1 MTTGMIMD
9 ILRGSIHDGP
19 GIRTT
24 VFLKGCPLHCLWC
37 HNPEGMKGQPQLR
50 FDGKKCIQCG
60 KCKEACPQGVHEW
73 DSCGHHHI
81 SFSRCLAC
89 GKCAKVCPE
98 NALSVVGHEM
108 TSKEVLELVKKDM
121 AFYQKTGGGI
131 TLSGGEPLIQP
142 EFSIELL
149 SECQKLGIH
158 RAVETAGNVPWE
170 TIEATIGLVDLYL
183 FDYKASTEEMQQ
195 KYTGGSRE
203 LIMANLERLSAVLM
217 KTGEGEIW
225 LRCPIIPGVNDSE
238 EHFKSIRAVKE
249 NCLGV
254 EKIEIMPY
262 HELGI
267 YKWEQIGLTYDPE
280 IAGKKA
286 PSKKE
291 AEDWKNL
298 VL

>member
-1 MTTGMIMD
+1 MIMD

-19 GIRTT
+19 GMRTT

-73 DSCGHHHI
+73 DSSGRHHV

-89 GKCAKVCPE
+89 GKCVRSCPVS
-98 NALSVVGHEM
+98 ALSIVGHEM
-108 TSKEVLELVKKDM
+108 TSKEVLDLVKRDM

-131 TLSGGEPLIQP
+131 TLSGGEPLIWP
-142 EFSIELL
+142 EFSVELL
-149 SECQKLGIH
+149 TGCQKLGIH

-170 TIEATIGLVDLYL
+170 TIKATIGLVDLYL

-195 KYTGGSRE
+195 TYIGGSRE
-203 LIMANLERLSAVLM
+203 LILDNLERLSAALM
-217 KTGEGEIW
+217 EKGKGEIW
-225 LRCPIIPGVNDSE
+225 LRCPIIPGVNDTE
-238 EHFKSIRAVKE
+238 EHFKSICTLKERCPGVK
-249 NCLGV
+249 
-254 EKIEIMPY
+254 KAEIMPY
-262 HELGI
+262 HELGK

-280 IAGKKA
+280 MAEKKA

-291 AEDWKNL
+291 AEYWKSL